1 MGSEVKILAPE
12 PYQSLLCNSSAQEVV
27 SIRKMNQWKTKYT
40 THVIA
45 LEEHRDCRLLR

>member
-12 PYQSLLCNSSAQEVV
+12 PYQLLLCNSAQEVV
-27 SIRKMNQWKTKYT
+27 TKRKMNQWKTKYT

-45 LEEHRDCRLLR
+45 LEEHHDCRLLS